1 MSPMPQKVKNQVQSV
16 TVDTTLVSIREPL
29 NHSLAA
35 RAVATF
41 HMSLWPL
48 MVIAVGVLA
57 SVTWTF
63 VLLWL
68 IGHAI
73 WGHATWQ

>member
-1 MSPMPQKVKNQVQSV
+1 MSAMAQKVNNPVHSV
-16 TVDTTLVSIREPL
+16 TVDTSIVSIREPL
-29 NHSLAA
+29 NHSPTA

-41 HMSLWPL
+41 QTSLWPL
-48 MVIAVGVLA
+48 MAIAVAILA
-57 SVTWTF
+57 TVSWTF

-73 WGHATWQ
+73 W

>member
-1 MSPMPQKVKNQVQSV
+1 MSSMPQNVKNQVHSV
-16 TVDTTLVSIREPL
+16 TVDATIVSIREPL

-41 HMSLWPL
+41 QMSLWPL
-48 MVIAVGVLA
+48 MVIAVAVLA
-57 SVTWTF
+57 SMIWTF

-68 IGHAI
+68 IGHTM
-73 WGHATWQ
+73 W